1 MRNHIIKIK
10 VVWFLIILMA
20 TFIIPHMAIAVQ
32 KSDVHQGPR
41 PTDAGAPPPLS
52 LADLIPASTELS
64 RRLSTL
70 ERDIIAGL
78 DLSAV
83 EKNLTY
89 INRNIEALSARLIE
103 LKAAERYSYKQLID
117 LNVAIL
123 KKDRSF
129 QKIWES
135 LTERV
140 TQVGLWSKEWADE
153 KARWKALEST
163 LPREVSSSTTRI
175 ATAKAQE
182 TIGKAK
188 KIISSSLKPLLDAER
203 KAAEI
208 RTHITSLTE
217 QIDDLIRALRGD
229 LFLKSSP
236 SMFSAEYYIQF
247 HRGLWKEIQKGLG
260 VISWHKWQ
268 MLQRNG
274 LVILLQIFLSLVL
287 AVIILRNRRSLATVE
302 RLRFVSE
309 RPFTTGVFAVFLAF
323 LPLQWMSLG
332 IWRMVSVAV
341 LFIAIARLAT
351 SLTDDIWR
359 RQAVWWMAILLVINK
374 LLQIL
379 AFPRPLFRLYVLLI
393 AMIGLFVL
401 GWRVLKNT
409 RSEDLRLYRWAL
421 RLGVIIFAAML
432 IAEMCG
438 YSPLAAHLL
447 EASLKTIFAVLTV
460 WILMLLAQGGLDWIF
475 HKSPL
480 TKVSLLR
487 KNADVIVHYSARFF
501 NIFLGA
507 LAVIQVVVIWG
518 LFESNLEVIRA
529 LLSIRLTIGSW
540 QLTIGIVLIAVV
552 FLYGS
557 LIASRAVQ
565 KVLMEEVFPRR
576 KMERGAQISMGRLIH
591 YGFIL
596 VGFLFAL
603 TALGVDLKNITII
616 GGALGVGIGFGLQT
630 IVNNFICGIILLFER
645 PIKTGDYIEIGGQ
658 FAEIKEI
665 GLRSTTVHTF
675 DRADIVVPNAD
686 LITNQVINWTRS
698 DRLARIRVPVG
709 VAYGSDVT
717 LVMKILLE
725 CVEENSSVMRIPE
738 PRVYFMGFGESSL
751 DFQLRIHLSE
761 IDNWYPVQS
770 ELLQEIVRKFRL
782 EGIEIP
788 FPQRD
793 LHVRSVDESA
803 VLNLVRP

>member
-1 MRNHIIKIK
+1 MRNQIVKIK

-20 TFIIPHMAIAVQ
+20 SFIMPHMAIAVQ
-32 KSDVHQGPR
+32 KLDVHQDPR
-41 PTDAGAPPPLS
+41 LTDAGAPLPLS
-52 LADLIPASTELS
+52 FADLIPASTELS

-70 ERDIIAGL
+70 ERNIIAGL

-83 EKNLTY
+83 EENLTH
-89 INRNIEALSARLIE
+89 INRDIEALSARLIE
-103 LKAAERYSYKQLID
+103 LKAAEQYSYEQLID
-117 LNVAIL
+117 LNVTIL
-123 KKDRSF
+123 KEDRSF
-129 QKIWES
+129 QKIWKS

-140 TQVGLWSKEWADE
+140 TQVGLWSKEWSDE
-153 KARWKALEST
+153 KTRWKALEST
-163 LPREVSSSTTRI
+163 LSKEVSSSTTKI
-175 ATAKAQE
+175 AIAKAQE

-188 KIISSSLKPLLDAER
+188 KIISSSLKPLLAVER
-203 KAAEI
+203 KAAEVSAN
-208 RTHITSLTE
+208 ITSLTE
-217 QIDDLIRALRGD
+217 QIDGLIRVLRGD
-229 LFLKSSP
+229 LFRKSSP
-236 SMFSAEYYIQF
+236 SMFSAEYYSQF

-260 VISWHKWQ
+260 VISWHEWQ

-274 LVILLQIFLSLVL
+274 LIILLQIFFSLVL
-287 AVIILRNRRSLATVE
+287 AVIILRNRRSLATEE

-323 LPLQWMSLG
+323 LPLQGTSMG

-341 LFIAIARLAT
+341 LSIAIARLAT
-351 SLTDDIWR
+351 SLIDNIWR
-359 RQAVWWMAILLVINK
+359 RQAVRWMAILLVINE

-379 AFPRPLFRLYVLLI
+379 SFPRPLFRLYVLLI
-393 AMIGLFVL
+393 AMIGLFVC
-401 GWRVLKNT
+401 GWRVLNST
-409 RSEDLRLYRWAL
+409 RSEDLRLYWWTP

-432 IAEMCG
+432 IAEMGG

-460 WILMLLAQGGLDWIF
+460 WILMLLAQGGLDWTF

-487 KNADVIVHYSARFF
+487 KNADVIVPYWTRFF
-501 NIFLGA
+501 NLFLGG
-507 LAVIQVVVIWG
+507 LAFIQVVVIWG
-518 LFESNLEVIRA
+518 LYESNLEVIRA
-529 LLSIRLTIGSW
+529 LLSIKFTIGSW

-552 FLYGS
+552 LLYGS
-557 LIASRAVQ
+557 LIASRAIQ

-591 YGFIL
+591 YGFVL
-596 VGFLFAL
+596 AGFLFAL
-603 TALGVDLKNITII
+603 AALGVDLKNITII

-645 PIKTGDYIEIGGQ
+645 PIKTGDYIELGGQ

-698 DRLARIRVPVG
+698 DRLARIRIPVG

-717 LVMKILLE
+717 LVMKILLA
-725 CVEENSSVMRIPE
+725 CMEENSSVMRIPE

-751 DFQLRIHLSE
+751 DFQLRFHLSE

-770 ELLQEIVRKFRL
+770 DLLQEIDRKFRL

-803 VLNLVRP
+803 ALTLVRT